1 MRRLVPLLLSLMVAA
16 SAFAGASLT
25 YTLSTGTQPVS
36 WPAKAFPIHYQIDKR
51 VANVVAQ
58 PATVIDRAFGEWS
71 DVADTS
77 LSFTDDGV
85 VDNAIAGH
93 DGRNTVSVL
102 DDLFKNQNY
111 IALTTN
117 WCDDYGHMTEADIQI
132 DPVEAKK
139 YNAQQLIAHEAGH
152 FLGLDHSAVLT
163 SVMYPYVGSGPV
175 TPLDSD
181 ERVQIATMYPK
192 LDPTLSAATLMGKVT
207 GDDGGIF
214 AAQVVAIDGHGNA
227 VASALTNESGDF
239 VMRGVPAGAY
249 RIYAEP
255 LDGPVESS
263 NLSGF
268 YRAAKLKAFPTR
280 FLPGPPLQVEN
291 GKVYGNLIVNSNGV
305 ARLNPIWI
313 GLCGAN
319 GVDTTLSANAV
330 NVRAGQSVTL
340 AVAGD
345 GFISGLTKFEVL
357 SPNFRRTSD
366 FRYAGNYVSATFA
379 IDPMT
384 PSGSAVIL
392 VSNSA
397 SEEATL
403 TGALRVEGTQR
414 TRVVRR

>member
-1 MRRLVPLLLSLMVAA
+1 MVAA

>member
-1 MRRLVPLLLSLMVAA
+1 MRRLVPLLLSLAVAG

-25 YTLSTGTQPVS
+25 YTLSTGTQSVA

-51 VANVVAQ
+51 VATVIAQ
-58 PATVIDRAFGEWS
+58 PATVVDRAFGEWS
-71 DVADTS
+71 EVADTS
-77 LSFTDDGV
+77 LSFADDGV
-85 VDNAIAGH
+85 VDNAAAGH

-132 DPVEAKK
+132 DPVEAKN
-139 YNAQQLIAHEAGH
+139 YNAQQLLAHEAGH

-163 SVMYPYVGSGPV
+163 SVMYPYVGTGPV

-214 AAQVVAIDGHGNA
+214 AAQVVAIDAHGNA

-268 YRAAKLKAFPTR
+268 YRTAKLKAFPTQ
-280 FLPGPPLQVEN
+280 FLPGPPLQVES
-291 GKVYGNLIVNSNGV
+291 GKVYGNLVVNSSGV

-319 GVDTTLSANAV
+319 GVDMTLSANAV
-330 NVRAGQSVTL
+330 NVRSGQSVTI

-357 SPNFRRTSD
+357 SPSFHRTSD
-366 FRYAGNYVSATFA
+366 FRYAGNYVSATFL
-379 IDPMT
+379 IDST
-384 PSGSAVIL
+384 ATSGSAVIL

-397 SEEATL
+397 TENATL

>member
-1 MRRLVPLLLSLMVAA
+1 MVAA

-163 SVMYPYVGSGPV
+163 SVMYPYVGSGH
-175 TPLDSD
+175 
-181 ERVQIATMYPK
+181 
-192 LDPTLSAATLMGKVT
+192 AA
-207 GDDGGIF
+207 
-214 AAQVVAIDGHGNA
+214 
-227 VASALTNESGDF
+227 
-239 VMRGVPAGAY
+239 R
-249 RIYAEP
+249 
-255 LDGPVESS
+255 
-263 NLSGF
+263 
-268 YRAAKLKAFPTR
+268 
-280 FLPGPPLQVEN
+280 
-291 GKVYGNLIVNSNGV
+291 
-305 ARLNPIWI
+305 
-313 GLCGAN
+313 
-319 GVDTTLSANAV
+319 
-330 NVRAGQSVTL
+330 
-340 AVAGD
+340 
-345 GFISGLTKFEVL
+345 
-357 SPNFRRTSD
+357 
-366 FRYAGNYVSATFA
+366 
-379 IDPMT
+379 
-384 PSGSAVIL
+384 
-392 VSNSA
+392 
-397 SEEATL
+397 
-403 TGALRVEGTQR
+403 QR
-414 TRVVRR
+414 

>member
-181 ERVQIATMYPK
+181 ERVHIATMYPK